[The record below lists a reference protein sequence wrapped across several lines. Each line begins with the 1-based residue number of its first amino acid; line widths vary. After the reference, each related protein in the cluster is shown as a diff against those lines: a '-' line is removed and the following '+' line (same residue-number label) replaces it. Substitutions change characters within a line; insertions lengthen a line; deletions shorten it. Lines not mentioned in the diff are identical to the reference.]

1 MKTFEKPHS
10 QFYMSKYI
18 FHLLHL
24 ALVLMLCI
32 NYLTYS
38 LCCRCCGASSAA
50 ALRGMLDVGLLRD
63 PFFLLIALSNMFIQ
77 LSYFVPMVYMSEY
90 ALSKGIP
97 SQDVATVISVIG
109 EYQVPIFD
117 IESGKI

>member
-1 MKTFEKPHS
+1 
-10 QFYMSKYI
+10 
-18 FHLLHL
+18 
-24 ALVLMLCI
+24 
-32 NYLTYS
+32 
-38 LCCRCCGASSAA
+38 
-50 ALRGMLDVGLLRD
+50 MLDVGLLRD